1 MMSFSKNGRF
11 FFNLSVLQE
20 LYSMSAQ
27 EEKLVSYFSGVL
39 LLGVDY
45 GAN

>member
-1 MMSFSKNGRF
+1 MIASESMMSFSKNGRF

-27 EEKLVSYFSGVL
+27 AEKFVSSFQGGL
-39 LLGVDY
+39 
-45 GAN
+45 